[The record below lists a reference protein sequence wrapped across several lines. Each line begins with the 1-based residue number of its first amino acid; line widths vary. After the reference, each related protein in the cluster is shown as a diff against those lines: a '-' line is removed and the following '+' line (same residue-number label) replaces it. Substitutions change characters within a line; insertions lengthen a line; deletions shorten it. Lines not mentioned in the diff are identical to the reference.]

1 MAHKLPWR
9 VTAITLCLVPVL
21 ATACGAT
28 AASRTFIGDPPMAVL
43 FLENHSLAE
52 ITRDRADM
60 PFLNAMWNHTAGFP
74 TRDFTH
80 YLGTCNEVGPSCKGS
95 MPNYE
100 AVTTGAMAQRSDAA
114 AFGVD
119 TNPDLFS
126 QIGSAGL
133 SWANYA
139 EGIPGPCSKV
149 ISHNDTAT
157 DGQYVMRHVP
167 ALLDHHAATS
177 SQCANDVTGIISYR
191 ALPQFT
197 FITPNICDDM
207 HGLGA
212 TAAAHSRF
220 ANCLRGSDALER
232 RTDSWV
238 RNVVTR
244 LVAAGATVFITFDE
258 SKAGKVPLYAVM
270 AGAGVTPGRDNAHYD
285 HYSLLAGIEKRLGYP
300 RLANAARATPIP
312 WP

>member
-1 MAHKLPWR
+1 MVHKLPR
-9 VTAITLCLVPVL
+9 QVTALTLCLVPAL
-21 ATACGAT
+21 ATACVAR
-28 AASRTFIGDPPMAVL
+28 AAPPAFIGDPPMAVL
-43 FLENHSLAE
+43 FLENHKLAA
-52 ITRDRADM
+52 ITGDQADM

-80 YLGTCNEVGPSCKGS
+80 YFGTCNEAGTTCTGS

-100 AVTTGAMAQRSDAA
+100 AVTTGAMAQRSDTA

-119 TNPDLFS
+119 TGPDLFS
-126 QIGSAGL
+126 QISSAGQ

-139 EGIPGPCSKV
+139 EGIPGPCSTV
-149 ISHNDTAT
+149 ISHNNTAT
-157 DGQYVMRHVP
+157 DGQYVMRHTP

-177 SQCANDVTGIISYR
+177 SQCATAVTGIISYQ

-207 HGLGA
+207 HGV
-212 TAAAHSRF
+212 AAAHDPF
-220 ANCLRGSDALER
+220 AGCRKGSNALER

-258 SKAGKVPLYAVM
+258 SRAGKVPLYAVM
-270 AGAGVTPGRDNAHYD
+270 AGAGVTPGRDSAHYD

-300 RLANAARATPIP
+300 RLANAARATPVP